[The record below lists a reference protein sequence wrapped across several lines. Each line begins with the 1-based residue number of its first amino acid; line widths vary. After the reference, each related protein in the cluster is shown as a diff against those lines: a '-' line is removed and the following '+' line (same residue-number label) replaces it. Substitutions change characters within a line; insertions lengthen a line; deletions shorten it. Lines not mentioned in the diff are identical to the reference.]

1 MFGSQASGKWHLRQL
16 LRSSP
21 EPPFYAG
28 EDTPEA
34 GRADTPTPVTRRGA
48 APRQRSVEEVGFRG
62 PLRLGCRW
70 RDRRCPRRQAETFED
85 RPGGVGRMDRGEDSH
100 GPVAD
105 RALQDIHGEH
115 PPHELGPAVVARAW
129 TPPTGRRTAHLGMR
143 DHPSRDL
150 PGAATVRIRGL
161 EVRAL
166 RHDLRSEGGTRRS
179 APEISWRC
187 SRHVGP

>member
-1 MFGSQASGKWHLRQL
+1 MITVWGATIRRTESPSMARADSPHERRFHRCAMFGSQASGKWHLRQL

-34 GRADTPTPVTRRGA
+34 GRADTPTPVTRGGT

-62 PLRLGCRW
+62 PLRLWCRW

-105 RALQDIHGEH
+105 RALQDIHGERPSFILH
-115 PPHELGPAVVARAW
+115 LISQV
-129 TPPTGRRTAHLGMR
+129 RRR
-143 DHPSRDL
+143 
-150 PGAATVRIRGL
+150 
-161 EVRAL
+161 
-166 RHDLRSEGGTRRS
+166 
-179 APEISWRC
+179 
-187 SRHVGP
+187 